1 MKFWSFKELIE
12 KLKSW
17 IVKIEYK
24 LDCKIKRFWADNTK
38 EFKKLAEWLKKKEI
52 IMKFS
57 TFYTSEQVDIVKWM
71 NCTLLTI
78 MRALLFDSELSW
90 SFWSYAADAAVYIRN
105 WTMKIRRTDKMFYEL
120 WTDKKLNL
128 SNMRIWDCK
137 CWIHLSNEKDKL
149 NSRVKEDIFISY
161 TDMFDQYLVFLPE
174 KHQIM
179 RAMNP
184 KFVKDE
190 KNKNFNS
197 CRMQKS
203 SQLERVKQT
212 DFDDEV
218 DENNSSNEDEIE
230 NEISSD
236 SSILSSSTNSS
247 NSSNTMNSTASVS
260 SVSQIKKHTKFI
272 ERPVEI
278 MKEKHN
284 RKFSAIDE
292 VSQEFWETQD
302 LNITEQKIR
311 FWWNSTISKEMINK
325 KFIKTANL
333 TCKFNKKSILKS
345 NETAQLIYKI
355 ALTIKEQT
363 EQDQI
368 LLFRTLK
375 EAIKHLI
382 YRLKWKKA
390 VENEI
395 ISLISFSTWKLVKKT
410 FRMSVISCKWVFLI
424 KYETDGCSE
433 QFKAWLVA
441 RGFTQ

>member
-1 MKFWSFKELIE
+1 
-12 KLKSW
+12 
-17 IVKIEYK
+17 
-24 LDCKIKRFWADNTK
+24 
-38 EFKKLAEWLKKKEI
+38 
-52 IMKFS
+52 
-57 TFYTSEQVDIVKWM
+57 
-71 NCTLLTI
+71 

-197 CRMQKS
+197 CRMQKP
-203 SQLERVKQT
+203 SQLEKVEQA

-218 DENNSSNEDEIE
+218 DENDSSSKDEIE

-236 SSILSSSTNSS
+236 SSILSSSMNSSNSS
-247 NSSNTMNSTASVS
+247 NSSNTTNSTISADSAD
-260 SVSQIKKHTKFI
+260 QIKKHTKFI
-272 ERPVEI
+272 KRSVKI

-284 RKFSAIDE
+284 RKFFIIDE
-292 VSQEFWETQD
+292 VSQEFQEIQD
-302 LNITEQKIR
+302 LNITK
-311 FWWNSTISKEMINK
+311 
-325 KFIKTANL
+325 
-333 TCKFNKKSILKS
+333 
-345 NETAQLIYKI
+345 
-355 ALTIKEQT
+355 
-363 EQDQI
+363 
-368 LLFRTLK
+368 
-375 EAIKHLI
+375 
-382 YRLKWKKA
+382 
-390 VENEI
+390 
-395 ISLISFSTWKLVKKT
+395 
-410 FRMSVISCKWVFLI
+410 
-424 KYETDGCSE
+424 
-433 QFKAWLVA
+433 
-441 RGFTQ
+441 